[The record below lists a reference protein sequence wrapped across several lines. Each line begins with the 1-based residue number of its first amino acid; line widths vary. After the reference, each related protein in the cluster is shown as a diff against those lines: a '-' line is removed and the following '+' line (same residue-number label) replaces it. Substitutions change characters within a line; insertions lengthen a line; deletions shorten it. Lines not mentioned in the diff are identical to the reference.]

1 MEAIKKIVF
10 LCITIAILSACDD
23 SSDEG
28 NGYCVSP
35 VELSG
40 RFEPSAPGY
49 IVFFNDSVSA
59 TDEVNL
65 FIQTYEDLE
74 VGSIFGSLNGFFAN
88 MGAITME
95 NIRCEPSVDSIE
107 YNGVISI
114 ND

>member
-1 MEAIKKIVF
+1 MKE
-10 LCITIAILSACDD
+10 TGIAFRQSSYQAD
-23 SSDEG
+23 SNLLRLGIS
-28 NGYCVSP
+28 
-35 VELSG
+35 
-40 RFEPSAPGY
+40 F
-49 IVFFNDSVSA
+49 FFNDSVSA